1 MVQQQD
7 VTAHNFGNII
17 RSAFLI
23 VMLFAIVLGLAF
35 AFLLIFYSYKSDWA
49 ISEVAMPQTVQAMY
63 QYGHWILLGTLGWM
77 IIMLI
82 GNQLMISFASGS
94 ETVELERYPR
104 VARILTPLAQK
115 AGIPVPHLA
124 IINTPELN
132 AFASGMTKN
141 TYTVTLTTGLMEK
154 LNNEE
159 LAGVIAHELAHMRH
173 NDVRLAIIAAAITG
187 GIALMFELV
196 MMMVWRGSFIA
207 SSLLVEDED
216 IGGAISGVAVFLLCL
231 PLVLVAWFISNLANL
246 ALSRQREYMADAKA
260 AEWTGNPNGLVS
272 ALDKISEDCDI
283 QASSGVMAM
292 CIDAP
297 KSFISLLSTHPE
309 TEDRIAALQCMNI
322 RPAAPAPRPV
332 STGPSHPLNR
342 GAKPMFGQ
350 RGV

>member
-1 MVQQQD
+1 MVHQED
-7 VTAHNFGNII
+7 VQAHNLGNII

-23 VMLFAIVLGLAF
+23 IMLFALVMGLAF
-35 AFLLIFYSYKSDWA
+35 AFMFMFFSFKSDWA
-49 ISEVAMPQTVQAMY
+49 FSEIALPQTIQAMH
-63 QYGHWILLGTLGWM
+63 QYGQWILLGTLGWA

-82 GNQLMISFASGS
+82 FHQLMISFASGS
-94 ETVELERYPR
+94 RTVELERYPR

-115 AGIPVPHLA
+115 AGIAVPQLA
-124 IINTPELN
+124 IINASELN
-132 AFASGMTKN
+132 AFASGMSES
-141 TYTVTLTTGLMEK
+141 TYTVTLTTGLLEK

-173 NDVRLAIIAAAITG
+173 NDVRLGIIAAAITG

-196 MMMVWRGSFIA
+196 MMLVWRGSFFA
-207 SSLLVEDED
+207 THVFMDDED
-216 IGGAISGVAVFLLCL
+216 VSGAISGVVVFLLCL
-231 PLVLVAWFISNLANL
+231 PLVLVAWFISNLINL
-246 ALSRQREYMADAKA
+246 ALSRSREYMADAKA

-272 ALDKISEDCDI
+272 ALNKITDDCDI
-283 QASSGVMAM
+283 KASSGVMAM

-309 TEDRIAALQCMNI
+309 TDDRIAALQSMHI
-322 RPAAPAPRPV
+322 RPAPVARTAPAT
-332 STGPSHPLNR
+332 TGHPLNR